1 MRRKIQFLLFLFL
14 CLVSIPLTAQ
24 NIEVKG
30 IVTEATTNDP
40 LPGVTVKVKGKDTGT
55 ITSIDGKYAVNI
67 NKGDILVF
75 STVGMK
81 SIERTITS
89 NAPINVSL
97 EEDNVALEQ
106 VVVIGYGT
114 VKKSHLSGAVS
125 SVGTKELNGAVA
137 TNVGTALQGKIAGV
151 SVASTSGDPNEG
163 MTINVRGISSLSNN
177 DPLYVIDGSFG
188 DLSMVDPSDIA
199 SIEVLKD
206 AAAAAIYGSRAAGGV
221 VLVTTKSG
229 RKDMPTKLDINFF
242 TGFSQTPKTLN
253 VFNGEEYSRFARYYN
268 LAADGYG
275 TEVGSV
281 PFVGAGT
288 DWQDIMLRTA
298 MTYKANANISGG
310 SKTASYSASASYL
323 NKEGILRNTSH
334 ESYNIRLKSDYSF
347 LDNRLIIG
355 ESMIVR
361 LSKGEGNINQDTMG
375 EILRFPSVVPVF
387 DPTNPTG
394 WGTSADINLPNP
406 YAYYSTVNKNNEK
419 TQIFLNAYLQAEVIK
434 GLKYKLNLGLRKD
447 HTKSRTYTGAYD
459 LGTYGKNDAP
469 DLSEGSADY
478 ESWVLENTL
487 NYDKIFGKHNLSA
500 LVGYSAQKD
509 KSYGLNGSN
518 TDIPE
523 FIETM
528 TGNVKSMTASSSINE
543 LALVSLFGR
552 IMYSYDDRYL
562 LSASIRRDGSSRFKK
577 GHQFG
582 SFPSA
587 SIGWNINREKFFKP
601 LENVFDQ
608 FKLRFS
614 YGKLGNQQMDKYY
627 PTISVVSDG
636 MNYLQGNNIWFGQLP
651 NVTAVSPNDLTWEST
666 ETFNAG
672 LDLSLLNGKLT
683 LTADAYVK
691 NTNDVLLPVPYAA
704 STGIS
709 GLSIQNAGQVR
720 NKGFELSI
728 NWRSTIGDDFSYYIG
743 ANATTEK
750 NEVTKITAGGNNM
763 AISGYSAHGA
773 GGRGINRF
781 EEGHPMSYFNLIETD
796 GIFRTQ
802 EEIDNYKNK
811 DGKQIQ
817 PGAQPGDVRYKD
829 WNGDGII
836 DENDQHDVGNPFP
849 DFTFGL
855 RLGGEWKGFDFGLF
869 FDGMTGNKIYN
880 YQRYCL
886 ESGKFNGN
894 YSTKLANSW
903 RPDNQNTDIP
913 RFSKTDGTD
922 NGLAY
927 TDRWLEDGSYFR
939 LKTLDIGYSL
949 PKNLLK
955 KVKLENVRIYTSM
968 ENLFTL
974 SKYSGYSPDLGESG
988 SVDIGASYSVFSRG
1002 IDQGRYPLPRT
1013 ISFGIQ
1019 VSLLYGDNTH

>member
-1 MRRKIQFLLFLFL
+1 MRRKVQFLLFLFL
-14 CLVSIPLTAQ
+14 CLTSIPLAAQ

-30 IVTEATTNDP
+30 MVTEAATNEP
-40 LPGVTVKVKGKDTGT
+40 LPGVTVRVKGKDAGT
-55 ITSIDGKYAVNI
+55 VTSMDGKFTVKV

-75 STVGMK
+75 STIGMK
-81 SIERTITS
+81 SIERTISS
-89 NAPINVSL
+89 NAPINVSM

-137 TNVGTALQGKIAGV
+137 TNAGTALQGKIAGV

-275 TEVGSV
+275 TEIGSV
-281 PFVGAGT
+281 PFIGAGT

-323 NKEGILRNTSH
+323 NREGILRNTSH

-406 YAYYSTVNKNNEK
+406 YAYYNTVNKNNEK

-469 DLSEGSADY
+469 DLSEGSSDY

-487 NYDKIFGKHNLSA
+487 NYDKVFGKHNLA
-500 LVGYSAQKD
+500 AMVGYSAQKD

-518 TDIPE
+518 ADIPE

-528 TGNVKSMTASSSINE
+528 TGNVKSMTASSSLNE

-552 IMYSYDDRYL
+552 IMY
-562 LSASIRRDGSSRFKK
+562 SSRFKK

-587 SIGWNINREKFFKP
+587 SIGWNISREKFFKP

-651 NVTAVSPNDLTWEST
+651 NVTAVSPADLTWEST

-691 NTNDVLLPVPYAA
+691 NTNDVLLPIPYAA

-720 NKGFELSI
+720 NKGFELSV

-829 WNGDGII
+829 WNGDGVI

-855 RLGGEWKGFDFGLF
+855 RLGGDWKGFDFGLF

-913 RFSKTDGTD
+913 RFSKTDGAD

-927 TDRWLEDGSYFR
+927 TDRWLENGSYFR

-955 KVKLENVRIYTSM
+955 KIKLENVRIYTSM

-1002 IDQGRYPLPRT
+1002 IDQGRYPIPRT

-1019 VSLLYGDNTH
+1019 VSL

>member
-55 ITSIDGKYAVNI
+55 ITSIDGKYAVNV

-562 LSASIRRDGSSRFKK
+562 LSASI
-577 GHQFG
+577 
-582 SFPSA
+582 
-587 SIGWNINREKFFKP
+587 GWNINREKFFKP

-1019 VSLLYGDNTH
+1019 VSL

>member
-55 ITSIDGKYAVNI
+55 ITSIDGKYAVNV

-229 RKDMPTKLDINFF
+229 RKDTPTKLDVNFF

-447 HTKSRTYTGAYD
+447 HTKGRTYTGAYD

-500 LVGYSAQKD
+500 LAGYSAQKD
-509 KSYGLNGSN
+509 KGYGLNGSN
-518 TDIPE
+518 ADIPE

-608 FKLRFS
+608 FKLRLS

-636 MNYLQGNNIWFGQLP
+636 MNYLQGNNICS
-651 NVTAVSPNDLTWEST
+651 VS
-666 ETFNAG
+666 
-672 LDLSLLNGKLT
+672 
-683 LTADAYVK
+683 
-691 NTNDVLLPVPYAA
+691 
-704 STGIS
+704 
-709 GLSIQNAGQVR
+709 
-720 NKGFELSI
+720 
-728 NWRSTIGDDFSYYIG
+728 
-743 ANATTEK
+743 
-750 NEVTKITAGGNNM
+750 
-763 AISGYSAHGA
+763 
-773 GGRGINRF
+773 
-781 EEGHPMSYFNLIETD
+781 
-796 GIFRTQ
+796 
-802 EEIDNYKNK
+802 
-811 DGKQIQ
+811 
-817 PGAQPGDVRYKD
+817 
-829 WNGDGII
+829 
-836 DENDQHDVGNPFP
+836 
-849 DFTFGL
+849 
-855 RLGGEWKGFDFGLF
+855 
-869 FDGMTGNKIYN
+869 
-880 YQRYCL
+880 CL
-886 ESGKFNGN
+886 
-894 YSTKLANSW
+894 
-903 RPDNQNTDIP
+903 
-913 RFSKTDGTD
+913 
-922 NGLAY
+922 
-927 TDRWLEDGSYFR
+927 
-939 LKTLDIGYSL
+939 
-949 PKNLLK
+949 
-955 KVKLENVRIYTSM
+955 M
-968 ENLFTL
+968 
-974 SKYSGYSPDLGESG
+974 
-988 SVDIGASYSVFSRG
+988 
-1002 IDQGRYPLPRT
+1002 
-1013 ISFGIQ
+1013 
-1019 VSLLYGDNTH
+1019 

>member
-1 MRRKIQFLLFLFL
+1 MRRKVQFLLFLFL
-14 CLVSIPLTAQ
+14 CLTSIPLAAQ

-30 IVTEATTNDP
+30 MVTEAATNEP
-40 LPGVTVKVKGKDTGT
+40 LPGVTVRVKGKDAGT
-55 ITSIDGKYAVNI
+55 VTSMDGKFTVKV

-75 STVGMK
+75 STIGMK
-81 SIERTITS
+81 SIERTISS
-89 NAPINVSL
+89 NAPINVSM

-137 TNVGTALQGKIAGV
+137 TNAGTALQGKIAGV

-275 TEVGSV
+275 TEIGSV
-281 PFVGAGT
+281 PFIGAGT

-323 NKEGILRNTSH
+323 NREGILRNTSH

-406 YAYYSTVNKNNEK
+406 YAYYNTVNKNNEK

-447 HTKSRTYTGAYD
+447 HTKSRTYTGTYD

-469 DLSEGSADY
+469 DLSEGSSDY

-487 NYDKIFGKHNLSA
+487 NYDKEFGKHNLA
-500 LVGYSAQKD
+500 AMVGYSAQKD

-518 TDIPE
+518 ADIPE

-528 TGNVKSMTASSSINE
+528 TGNVKSMTASSSLNE

-562 LSASIRRDGSSRFKK
+562 VSASIRRDGSSRFKK

-582 SFPSA
+582 SFPSV
-587 SIGWNINREKFFKP
+587 SIGWNISREKFFKP

-651 NVTAVSPNDLTWEST
+651 NVTAVSPADLTWEST

-691 NTNDVLLPVPYAA
+691 KH
-704 STGIS
+704 
-709 GLSIQNAGQVR
+709 Q
-720 NKGFELSI
+720 
-728 NWRSTIGDDFSYYIG
+728 
-743 ANATTEK
+743 
-750 NEVTKITAGGNNM
+750 
-763 AISGYSAHGA
+763 
-773 GGRGINRF
+773 
-781 EEGHPMSYFNLIETD
+781 
-796 GIFRTQ
+796 
-802 EEIDNYKNK
+802 
-811 DGKQIQ
+811 
-817 PGAQPGDVRYKD
+817 
-829 WNGDGII
+829 
-836 DENDQHDVGNPFP
+836 
-849 DFTFGL
+849 
-855 RLGGEWKGFDFGLF
+855 
-869 FDGMTGNKIYN
+869 
-880 YQRYCL
+880 
-886 ESGKFNGN
+886 
-894 YSTKLANSW
+894 
-903 RPDNQNTDIP
+903 
-913 RFSKTDGTD
+913 
-922 NGLAY
+922 
-927 TDRWLEDGSYFR
+927 
-939 LKTLDIGYSL
+939 
-949 PKNLLK
+949 
-955 KVKLENVRIYTSM
+955 
-968 ENLFTL
+968 
-974 SKYSGYSPDLGESG
+974 
-988 SVDIGASYSVFSRG
+988 
-1002 IDQGRYPLPRT
+1002 
-1013 ISFGIQ
+1013 
-1019 VSLLYGDNTH
+1019 

>member
-1 MRRKIQFLLFLFL
+1 MRKKIYYLLLLFLCFT
-14 CLVSIPLTAQ
+14 SIPLIAQ
-24 NIEVKG
+24 NVEING
-30 IVTEATTNDP
+30 IIIEATTNNP
-40 LPGVTVKVKGKDTGT
+40 LPGVTVQVKGKDIGT
-55 ITSIDGKYAVNI
+55 VTDIDGKYSIKA
-67 NKGDILVF
+67 NKGDILTF
-75 STVGMK
+75 SIIGMK
-81 SIERTITS
+81 PVEKSVTS
-89 NAPINVSL
+89 GSPINVSM
-97 EEDNVALEQ
+97 EEDNIALEQ

-137 TNVGTALQGKIAGV
+137 TNAGTALQGKIAGV
-151 SVASTSGDPNEG
+151 SVTSTSGDPNEG
-163 MTINVRGISSLSNN
+163 MTINVRGISSLSSN

-229 RKDMPTKLDINFF
+229 RKDMPTKLEVNFF
-242 TGFSQTPKTLN
+242 TGFSQTPKKLK
-253 VFNGEEYSRFARYYN
+253 VFNGEEYSRFARYYK
-268 LAADGYG
+268 LSADGYG
-275 TEVGSV
+275 NEVDAV
-281 PFVGAGT
+281 PFVGEGT
-288 DWQDIMLRTA
+288 DWQEVMLRTA

-310 SKTASYSASASYL
+310 SKTGSYSASASYL

-347 LDNRLIIG
+347 LDNHLTIG

-387 DPTNPTG
+387 DPTNSTG

-419 TQIFLNAYLQAEVIK
+419 TQIFLNAYMQAEVIK

-447 HTKSRTYTGAYD
+447 HTKSRTYTGIYD
-459 LGTYGKNDAP
+459 LGSAGKNNAP
-469 DLSEGSADY
+469 DLSEGSSDY

-487 NYDKIFGKHNLSA
+487 NYDRVFGKHNISA

-523 FIETM
+523 FIYTM
-528 TGNVKSMTASSSINE
+528 TGNVKTMTASSSLKE
-543 LALVSLFGR
+543 LTLVSLFGR
-552 IMYSYDDRYL
+552 VMYSYDDRYL
-562 LSASIRRDGSSRFKK
+562 FSASIRRDGSSRFQK

-614 YGKLGNQQMDKYY
+614 YGKLGNQQMDNYY

-651 NVTAVSPNDLTWEST
+651 NVTAVSPTNLTWEST
-666 ETFNAG
+666 ETFNVG
-672 LDLSLLNGKLT
+672 LDLSMLNGKLT

-691 NTNDVLLPVPYAA
+691 NTNDVLLPIPVSGSA
-704 STGIS
+704 GIK
-709 GLSIQNAGQVR
+709 GLPIQNAGQVR
-720 NKGFELSI
+720 NKGLELSI
-728 NWRSTIGDDFSYYIG
+728 NWRSNIGDNFNYYIG
-743 ANATTEK
+743 ANVTTEK
-750 NEVTKITAGGNNM
+750 NKVMKITAGGDNM
-763 AISGYSAHGA
+763 GISGYSAHAA
-773 GGRGINRF
+773 GGQGINRF
-781 EEGHPMSYFNLIETD
+781 EEGHSMSFFNLIETD

-802 EEIDNYKNK
+802 DEIDNYKNK
-811 DGKQIQ
+811 DGRQIQ
-817 PGAQPGDVRYKD
+817 PGAEPGDIRYKD

-836 DENDQHDVGNPFP
+836 NENDQHDVGSPFP
-849 DFTFGL
+849 DLTFGL
-855 RLGGEWKGFDFGLF
+855 RLGGDWKGLDFNLF

-913 RFSKTDGTD
+913 RFSKADGAD

-949 PKNLLK
+949 PKSLLK
-955 KVKLENVRIYTSM
+955 KIKIENVRIYTSM

-988 SVDIGASYSVFSRG
+988 SVDIGVGYNVFSRG

-1019 VSLLYGDNTH
+1019 VSL